1 MQVRVAWETRVTM
14 EHGRA
19 RGYGEDGV
27 MAASDRNGN
36 LSAVERVVHAIR
48 EGVKAGR
55 FVPGQRLVE
64 ADLVRDLGIGRNAL
78 REGLARLASEGLV
91 LLEAHRGAS
100 IRRLSRQEIVD
111 FYQLREVLEGLAARL
126 AAERID
132 DAGHRDRLRT
142 ALEAFRAAAE
152 RGDLPAAMDENIRFH
167 GCIVEISGHPRLV
180 ELIDQLQIQT
190 FRIQFRQVVNGHMK
204 EYSLSEH
211 ESLADAILAGDAQRA
226 EELMRQHLRHTRRG
240 IMELP
245 DSAFA

>member
-1 MQVRVAWETRVTM
+1 
-14 EHGRA
+14 
-19 RGYGEDGV
+19 
-27 MAASDRNGN
+27 MAASSRNGG

-78 REGLARLASEGLV
+78 REGLARLASEGLI

-100 IRRLSRQEIVD
+100 IRRLSRQEVVD

-132 DAGHRDRLRT
+132 ELDHRDRLRR
-142 ALEAFRAAAE
+142 ALEAFRTAAQ
-152 RGDLPAAMDENIRFH
+152 RGDLPAAMDENVRFH
-167 GCIVEISGHPRLV
+167 GCIVEISRHPRLI
-180 ELIDQLQIQT
+180 ELVDQLQIQT
-190 FRIQFRQVVNGHMK
+190 FRIQFRQDVEHMR

-211 ESLADAILAGDAQRA
+211 ESLADAILAGDAERA
-226 EELMRQHLRHTRRG
+226 EGLMRQHLRHTRRG